1 MFQPALERVAVSN
14 RAKGGAASDT
24 SIVTSRAEV
33 AVRLSAGS
41 GTAILLIH
49 SVNGS
54 SAQFNHLFETP
65 FADQYRLIAIDL
77 PGHGHSGEAYD
88 TGDRVDV
95 EGYADIALEVLER
108 SGIDNAFV
116 VDRLARRLHRPR
128 TDDDL
133 PGHARPRHRRRRAQR
148 ETPPSPA
155 PRRSIRYSKS
165 AEHLLALDLPALS
178 RYAKPRW
185 RSNAA
190 ALVRRLRRIRASR
203 RETPA
208 RLP

>member
-77 PGHGHSGEAYD
+77 PGHGQSGEAYEPA
-88 TGDRVDV
+88 TAWTVY
-95 EGYADIALEVLER
+95 GYADLALEVLER
-108 SGIDNAFV
+108 LGIDNAFV
-116 VDRLARRLHRPR
+116 VDRSPGGCIGHELMTIFPGMLGLAIVVGA
-128 TDDDL
+128 DE
-133 PGHARPRHRRRRAQR
+133 RA
-148 ETPPSPA
+148 PPPPA
-155 PRRSIRYSKS
+155 PGRSRYSKFRKS
-165 AEHLLALDLPALS
+165 AG
-178 RYAKPRW
+178 
-185 RSNAA
+185 
-190 ALVRRLRRIRASR
+190 
-203 RETPA
+203 
-208 RLP
+208 

>member
-77 PGHGHSGEAYD
+77 PGHGNSSEAYD
-88 TGDRVDV
+88 PETACTT
-95 EGYADIALEVLER
+95 EGYADIALEILEWLD
-108 SGIDNAFV
+108 IDNAFV
-116 VDRLARRLHRPR
+116 VDTSRGGVIGRELMTIFPGMLGLAIVDGAPK
-128 TDDDL
+128 
-133 PGHARPRHRRRRAQR
+133 R
-148 ETPPSPA
+148 ETAAFPA
-155 PRRSIRYSKS
+155 LRRSIWSKGQ
-165 AEHLLALDLPALS
+165 AEQ
-178 RYAKPRW
+178 RW
-185 RSNAA
+185 RQY
-190 ALVRRLRRIRASR
+190 LGPSR
-203 RETPA
+203 T
-208 RLP
+208 